1 MNRAKANDLFQ
12 GHMQQL
18 SDIDRKV
25 RDITRKLQEIE
36 SMEDDSLIQMNMGI
50 CIFSVPK
57 DQVKI
62 VLESALDAEKKYQKI
77 LTDRFERAIGVLNG
91 D

>member
-1 MNRAKANDLFQ
+1 MNRARANDLFQ
-12 GHMQQL
+12 SHIQQL

-25 RDITRKLQEIE
+25 RYISKKMQEIE
-36 SMEDDSLIQMNMGI
+36 SMENDSLIQINMGL

-57 DQVKI
+57 DQAQI
-62 VLESALDAEKKYQKI
+62 VLESALEAEKKYQKI

>member
-12 GHMQQL
+12 GHMKQL

-25 RDITRKLQEIE
+25 RDITRKLQEID
-36 SMEDDSLIQMNMGI
+36 SMENDSLIQMNLGL

-62 VLESALDAEKKYQKI
+62 VLESALEQEKKYQEI
-77 LTDRFERAIGVLNG
+77 LASRFERALGVLNG